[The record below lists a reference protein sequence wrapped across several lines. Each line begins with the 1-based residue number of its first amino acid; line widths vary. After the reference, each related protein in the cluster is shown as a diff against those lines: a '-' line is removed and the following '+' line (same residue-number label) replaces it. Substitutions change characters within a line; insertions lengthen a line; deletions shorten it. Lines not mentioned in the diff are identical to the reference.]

1 MKSIFVLISLFAMSA
16 WADPKLT
23 NVTSK
28 DFEEISKD
36 MSANFV
42 HNSMLGASKMGSI
55 FGFEVG
61 VVAAQ
66 TQSSRTNDIVKR
78 NAGAELPNLYN
89 AGVVGAVGIPFGIAF
104 EAVLFPK
111 MTFSGASLNST
122 SLGLKW
128 NINDVVPVL
137 PINVALRGV
146 YSTSALNF
154 SQDTS
159 GVATSVENKNTVSG
173 VQLLISPMFPI
184 LEPYAGVGM
193 LSASN
198 ELSVTGTTIF
208 DPSFSS
214 SMSEKKTLSGTQ
226 LLVGLNASLAL
237 LKIGVEYSSA
247 FDTSRYGVKLA
258 VGF

>member
-1 MKSIFVLISLFAMSA
+1 MKSIFIFISFFAVGA

-42 HNSMLGASKMGSI
+42 HNSMLGASKMGHL
-55 FGFEVG
+55 FGFELG
-61 VVAAQ
+61 VVAGQ
-66 TQSSRTNDIVKR
+66 TQSSRTNEIVKR
-78 NAGAELPNLYN
+78 NTDAELPNLYN

-111 MTFSGASLNST
+111 MTFSGASVSST

-128 NINDVVPVL
+128 NINDVIPVL
-137 PINVALRGV
+137 PINLALRGV
-146 YSTSALNF
+146 YSSSALNF
-154 SQDTS
+154 DQSTS
-159 GVATSVENKNTVSG
+159 GVATSVENKNSVSG
-173 VQLLISPMFPI
+173 LQILISPMFPI
-184 LEPYAGVGM
+184 LEPYAGIGL

-198 ELSVTGTTIF
+198 ELNVTGASIF
-208 DPSFSS
+208 DPSFSTS
-214 SMSEKKTLSGTQ
+214 LSEKKTLSGTQ
-226 LLVGLNASLAL
+226 VLLGLNASLAL

-247 FDTSRYGVKLA
+247 FETSRYGVKLA
-258 VGF
+258 LGF